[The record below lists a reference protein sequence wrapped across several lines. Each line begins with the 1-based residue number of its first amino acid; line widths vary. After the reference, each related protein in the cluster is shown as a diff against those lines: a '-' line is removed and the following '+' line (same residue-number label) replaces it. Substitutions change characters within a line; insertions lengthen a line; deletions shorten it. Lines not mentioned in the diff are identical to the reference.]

1 MRKIRRG
8 GVLGQLREEVIVI
21 EGVLE
26 DVRFEVLIEIG
37 IEIGF

>member
-26 DVRFEVLIEIG
+26 AVRFEVIIAIG
-37 IEIGF
+37 IESGY